1 MRIIIIG
8 NGAAGNQAAD
18 TIRKYEHD
26 AEIII
31 ISHEEFPA
39 YSACALPDC
48 MAGWVPRPQL
58 FLKSYAD
65 YADKRIETRFNQSVK
80 AIAHQEKKVLLND
93 EELIYDKLIMAT
105 GSRPLIPPVEG
116 SNLPGNFVLK
126 SVSDLDRIVQ
136 HRPAQV
142 VVVGS
147 GNIGVEVAEALE
159 IQGCDVTLIEMLE
172 RVMPRFLAPKPAT
185 MLRMLLEEHNIK
197 VLTGEKV
204 LKVEGE
210 NRVEGVITDKRSLA
224 CDTLIWAVGV
234 KQNIELA
241 QDAGIEIGSWG
252 GIKVNRQMQTSED
265 DIFACGDCIESFDL
279 ISSQPILSLLWPSA
293 KRQAE
298 VAALNAIGRTA
309 SYEGSLNLVVEEIYG
324 STFVSIGCTDE
335 NLNQPEFEVL
345 EREQN
350 ATYYRLLLADD
361 RIFGLQAVG
370 NCKGTGAITALIR
383 NKTILNDLRRVI
395 DNPCLIARHPWY
407 LDAAN
412 IIYSQDYFQGVKK

>member
-1 MRIIIIG
+1 MRIVIIG

-18 TIRKYEHD
+18 TIRKNEQD

-31 ISHEEFPA
+31 ISHEKFPV
-39 YSACALPDC
+39 YSPCALPDC
-48 MAGWVPRPQL
+48 LAGWVPRSQL

-65 YADKRIETRFNQSVK
+65 YTDKQIETRLNQTVK
-80 AIAHQEKKVLLND
+80 AIDHKGKKVRLD
-93 EELIYDKLIMAT
+93 DGELIYDKLIMAT
-105 GSRPLIPPVEG
+105 GSRPLIPPVKG
-116 SNLPGNFVLK
+116 SNLSGNFVLK

-136 HRPAQV
+136 HRPEQV

-159 IQGCDVTLIEMLE
+159 IQGCDVTLIEMME
-172 RVMPRFLAPKPAT
+172 RVMPRFFAPKPAT

-204 LKVEGE
+204 LKVQGE

-241 QDAGIEIGSWG
+241 QDAGIEIGSLG

-265 DIFACGDCIESFDL
+265 DIFACGDCIESFDF
-279 ISSQPILSLLWPSA
+279 ISGQPTLSLLWPSA
-293 KRQAE
+293 KEQAE

-309 SYEGSLNLVVEEIYG
+309 SYDGSLSLVVEEIYG

-335 NLNQPEFEVL
+335 NLNQPDFEVL
-345 EREQN
+345 EREQK
-350 ATYYRLLLADD
+350 AAYYRLLSAND

-370 NCKGTGAITALIR
+370 NCKDIGAITALIR
-383 NKTILNDLRRVI
+383 NKTILNDLRRVF
-395 DNPCLIARHPWY
+395 DNPCLIVRHPWY
-407 LDAAN
+407 LEAAN
-412 IIYSQDYFQGVKK
+412 IIYSQQFFPEVTK